1 MVVSFQYQ
9 LSPQDCLWVTLLP
22 ASIPTVEQDVK
33 LESRLRFYRNKTT
46 FLEFA
51 RRVFGD
57 SERYA
62 DFVNDVDLASVNAH
76 GIFFSEPRDIP
87 ETQMEDLGFVPFK
100 LEIVP

>member
-1 MVVSFQYQ
+1 MIVSFQYQ

-33 LESRLRFYRNKTT
+33 LESRLRFYRNKTM

-57 SERYA
+57 SEKYA
-62 DFVNDVDLASVNAH
+62 GFVSDVDLASVNPH
-76 GIFFSEPRDIP
+76 GMFFSEPRDIP
-87 ETQMEDLGFVPFK
+87 ESQLADLGFFPFK
-100 LEIVP
+100 LEIVA